1 MGLTEENNLTF
12 GAENIYGIVITF
24 TFIAFLLSLWG
35 IDFKTLFTSLS
46 IVAAAIAIVS
56 KDFVSPVIGGL
67 IVAISKDLSIG
78 DIVRVGEH
86 RGKIVDLSLTKIALL
101 NEDNDRIYIPND
113 KAYLSEIINYSRGDL
128 HRVSVPFEL
137 DPSSIGTIEELESNL
152 KKALIAYRDE
162 IVQDSFTLR
171 IVEIRKDAVALK
183 FQYTLERIDLEI
195 EKEIKRRTVRRVLNY
210 ITNRSLANGEDKP

>member
-1 MGLTEENNLTF
+1 
-12 GAENIYGIVITF
+12 
-24 TFIAFLLSLWG
+24 
-35 IDFKTLFTSLS
+35 
-46 IVAAAIAIVS
+46 VAAAIAIVS

-78 DIVRVGEH
+78 DVVRIGDH

-113 KAYLSEIINYSRGDL
+113 KAYLSEIVNYSRGDL
-128 HRVSVPFEL
+128 HRVSIPFEL
-137 DPSSIGTIEELESNL
+137 DPGSVGTVEELEANL
-152 KKALIAYRDE
+152 IKALIPYNDE

-171 IVEIRKDAVALK
+171 IVEIRKDSIALK
-183 FQYTLERIDLEI
+183 FQYTLDRIDPDL

-210 ITNRSLANGEDKP
+210 ITNRSTASREGQMKKDGI